1 MGHNERTLFR
11 EHIKARLG
19 SFLLVGVGKEER
31 KARQVVALCCIPDP
45 ASLHFTS
52 RLVTSLLHLTA
63 RIMVSFPSL
72 DRLLSCDL
80 RMQFSI
86 FCLCMTGLSRTRAR
100 ARARARTCLASR
112 DFPPPLLSH
121 PSWSLALLSLVDFS
135 NANASLLCDVS
146 FSFFMSL
153 GRRGA
158 VADAFA
164 RRVS

>member
-19 SFLLVGVGKEER
+19 SFLFVGVGKEER

-63 RIMVSFPSL
+63 RIMVSFPLS
-72 DRLLSCDL
+72 RLLAEL
-80 RMQFSI
+80 RFAYAIFDFLSI
-86 FCLCMTGLSRTRAR
+86 YDRAVANAVR
-100 ARARARTCLASR
+100 VRELASR
-112 DFPPPLLSH
+112 LVTSLPALLSH